1 MKATTTSRN
10 DPKVRRQVERDLRAA
25 NDPWFGKRRSA
36 GEMGRN
42 KTRAAANKAACRGK
56 NWD

>member
-1 MKATTTSRN
+1 MKATTTSSN
-10 DPKVRRQVERDLRAA
+10 DPKVRRQVERDFRAA
-25 NDPWFGKRRSA
+25 NDPHFGRRRSA

-42 KTRAAANKAACRGK
+42 KTRAARSKAACRGK